1 LTNSVKCFIIT
12 RDRNIVMDY
21 KMVTIYD
28 IAKKA
33 KVSSATVSRVL
44 NGGSVSPS
52 TKERIMRIIE
62 KEGYTPDSNAIY
74 LKRAK
79 TKKIGLIVPDISNPG
94 YPETVKVIHDIMKSK
109 GYHLI
114 LGNTYRNIEEE
125 KSILEIMQ
133 RERVAGIIVA
143 TCEGEDDRILYPLF
157 KRLIENGIPVVFMG
171 KKKERLPVDIISVNN
186 FTGAFKM
193 TDYLLRTGKKKIGFI
208 AGRKS
213 LRATEERLAGY
224 IEAHKKRGMK
234 IHSEIVICEG
244 EYTIE
249 FGKKWTEKI
258 IKEKVDAIF
267 CGNDLMA
274 IGAINKIEA
283 SGFKVPEDIAVA
295 GFDDIFLA
303 TLVKPSLTTVHQ
315 PLEKIASIG
324 CERLIGWIKRKLKE
338 NEEILIEPEIII
350 RESA

>member
-1 LTNSVKCFIIT
+1 
-12 RDRNIVMDY
+12 
-21 KMVTIYD
+21 MVTIYD

-33 KVSSATVSRVL
+33 KVSSATVSRAL
-44 NGGSVSPS
+44 NGGSVNPS

-62 KEGYTPDSNAIY
+62 KEGYIPDSSAVY
-74 LKRAK
+74 LKKLK

-94 YPETVKVIHDIMKSK
+94 YPQTVKVIHDIMKSK

-114 LGNTYRNIEEE
+114 LGNTYGNIEEE
-125 KSILEIMQ
+125 KNILEMMQ

-143 TCEGEDDRILYPLF
+143 TCEGEDDTLLYPIF
-157 KRLIENGIPVVFMG
+157 RRLIKNGFPIVFMG
-171 KKKERLPVDIISVNN
+171 KKKDGLPVDVISVNN
-186 FTGAFKM
+186 FKGAFKI
-193 TDYLLRTGKKKIGFI
+193 TNYLLKTGRKKIGFI
-208 AGRKS
+208 AGDRN
-213 LRATEERLAGY
+213 LRATEERLEGY
-224 IEAHKKRGMK
+224 IEAHKKRGIK
-234 IHSEIVICEG
+234 IHSEIVICEE
-244 EYTIE
+244 EYTVE

-274 IGAINKIEA
+274 IGAIEKIEEM
-283 SGFKVPEDIAVA
+283 GKKVPEDIAVT

-303 TLVKPSLTTVHQ
+303 TLVKPAITTIHQ

-324 CERLIGWIKRKLKE
+324 CERLLGWIERKFKE

>member
-1 LTNSVKCFIIT
+1 
-12 RDRNIVMDY
+12 
-21 KMVTIYD
+21 MVTIYD

-44 NGGSVSPS
+44 NGGSVKPS
-52 TKERIMRIIE
+52 TKERILRIIE
-62 KEGYTPDSNAIY
+62 KEGYIPDSSAVY
-74 LKRAK
+74 LKKLK

-94 YPETVKVIHDIMKSK
+94 YPQTVKVIHDIMKSK

-114 LGNTYRNIEEE
+114 LGNTYGNIEEE
-125 KSILEIMQ
+125 KNILEMMQ

-143 TCEGEDDRILYPLF
+143 TCEGEDDIPLYPVF
-157 KRLIENGIPVVFMG
+157 RRLIKNGFPIVFMG
-171 KKKERLPVDIISVNN
+171 KKKDGLPVDVVTVDN
-186 FTGAFKM
+186 FIGAFKM
-193 TDYLLRTGKKKIGFI
+193 TDYLLKIGKKKIGFI
-208 AGRKS
+208 AGKKS

-224 IEAHKKRGMK
+224 IEAHKKRGV
-234 IHSEIVICEG
+234 IPPPEAVICEG

-274 IGAINKIEA
+274 IGAIKKLEEI
-283 SGFKVPEDIAVA
+283 GKKVPQDIAVA

-303 TLVKPSLTTVHQ
+303 TLIKPKLTTVHQ
-315 PLEKIASIG
+315 PLEKIALIG
-324 CERLIGWIKRKLKE
+324 CERLIGWIEGKFKE
-338 NEEILIEPEIII
+338 DEEILIEPEIII